1 MELVRKTQYKEPE
14 TRVKSGSKAPLES
27 KDDHVCSF
35 CGQQKHLPAVEHE
48 TEQTPAFDRLLH
60 ASMSKFS
67 GMSPAALATA
77 WFDWAAHLAIA
88 PGRQAELAQSA
99 GEKATLLTNYL
110 MHMASGCEKPECCIH
125 PLPQDRRFNDE
136 GWQNWPYNIY
146 QQTFLLTEQWWQ
158 EATGSVRGVT
168 RHHSDVVPFLTRQ
181 WLDMFS
187 PLNFPLT
194 NPRVAQAATEK
205 GDMNFIK
212 GAENYL
218 DDLSRLITQAPPAG
232 TEEYKV
238 GDNIAC
244 TKGKVIY
251 QNRLIELIQYAPA
264 TKEVYAEPV
273 LIVPAWIMKYYILD
287 LSPENSLV
295 KYLVGQGH
303 TVFMISWKNPDAGDR
318 ELGFGDYLSLGVME
332 ALKAVTAIVPGQ
344 KVHAAGYC
352 LGGTLLSIA
361 AAAMARDDDDRL
373 KSVTLFAA
381 QVDFE
386 EAGELLLF
394 VDESQLAF
402 LEDVMWEQGYLDKKH
417 MAGTFQ
423 MLRSYDLVWSRIVE
437 QYMLGN
443 RPSLNDLMAWNAD
456 ATRMPYRMHS
466 EYLRSLFL
474 NNDLSE
480 GRFAVDGKSVSLT
493 DIRVPVFAVSTQ
505 RDHVAPWH
513 SVYKIRHFT
522 DTDVTFL
529 LTSGGHNAGIVSE
542 PGHPHRSYQV
552 STFQSAG
559 KHIAPEIWRE
569 KTKTQEGSWWPE
581 WCAWL
586 GKHSDG
592 KVKPPAMGAPNK
604 GYKVLCDAPG
614 EYVMMK

>member
-1 MELVRKTQYKEPE
+1 MPATAKKKVENVIQKEKTAAEE
-14 TRVKSGSKAPLES
+14 CAKAGI
-27 KDDHVCSF
+27 CAF
-35 CGQQKHLPAVEHE
+35 CGQHKHLPVIERATQE
-48 TEQTPAFDRLLH
+48 TPAFDRQLH
-60 ASMSKFS
+60 ASMSKIF
-67 GMSPAALATA
+67 GLSPAALATA

-88 PGRQAELAQSA
+88 PGRQAELAKNA
-99 GEKATLLTNYL
+99 GEKAVLLANYL
-110 MHMASGCEKPECCIH
+110 THMAAGCKTPACCAH

-146 QQTFLLTEQWWQ
+146 QQAFLLTEQWWQ

-181 WLDMFS
+181 WIDMFS

-205 GDMNFIK
+205 GGMNFIK

-238 GDNIAC
+238 GGNIAI
-244 TKGKVIY
+244 TKGKVVY

-295 KYLVGQGH
+295 KYLVGRGH

-318 ELGFGDYLSLGVME
+318 ELGFEEYLNLGVME
-332 ALKAVTAIVPGQ
+332 ALKAVTAIVPEQ
-344 KVHAAGYC
+344 KVHAVGYC

-361 AAAMARDDDDRL
+361 ASAMARDGDERL
-373 KSVTLFAA
+373 KSITLFAA

-423 MLRSYDLVWSRIVE
+423 MLRSHDLVWSRIVE

-480 GRFAVDGKSVSLT
+480 GRFTVDGKSISLT

-542 PGHPHRSYQV
+542 PGHPRRSYQV
-552 STFQSAG
+552 STFKHTD
-559 KHIAPEIWRE
+559 KHIAPETWRG
-569 KTKTQEGSWWPE
+569 KTPSHEGSWWPE
-581 WCAWL
+581 WCKWL
-586 GKHSDG
+586 GDHS
-592 KVKPPAMGAPNK
+592 KNKEKPPAMGAPNK
-604 GYKVLCDAPG
+604 GYKVLRDAPG
-614 EYVMMK
+614 EYVMMQ

>member
-1 MELVRKTQYKEPE
+1 MPATAKKKIESITKIPVTKEGASAE
-14 TRVKSGSKAPLES
+14 ICA
-27 KDDHVCSF
+27 F
-35 CGQQKHLPAVEHE
+35 CGQHKHLSVIERD
-48 TEQTPAFDRLLH
+48 TQKTPAFDRQLH
-60 ASMSKFS
+60 ASMSKIF
-67 GMSPAALATA
+67 GLSPAALATA

-88 PGRQAELAQSA
+88 PGRQAELTQSA
-99 GEKATLLTNYL
+99 GEKAVLLANYL
-110 MHMASGCEKPECCIH
+110 THMAAGCKNPACCAH

-136 GWQNWPYNIY
+136 DWQNWPYNIY
-146 QQTFLLTEQWWQ
+146 QQAFLLTEQWWQ
-158 EATGSVRGVT
+158 EATGSVRGMT
-168 RHHSDVVPFLTRQ
+168 RHHTDVVPFLTRQ
-181 WLDMFS
+181 WLDMFA

-194 NPRVAQAATEK
+194 NPRVAQAATEQK
-205 GDMNFIK
+205 GMNFVK
-212 GAENYL
+212 GAENFL

-232 TEEYKV
+232 TEKYKV
-238 GDNIAC
+238 GENIAV
-244 TKGKVIY
+244 TKGKVVY

-318 ELGFGDYLSLGVME
+318 ELGFEEYLNLGAME
-332 ALKAVTAIVPGQ
+332 ALKAVTTIVPEQ
-344 KVHAAGYC
+344 KVHMVGYC

-361 AAAMARDDDDRL
+361 AAAMARDGDERL

-443 RPSLNDLMAWNAD
+443 RSSLNDLMTWNAD

-480 GRFAVDGKSVSLT
+480 GRFTVGGNPVSLT
-493 DIRVPVFAVSTQ
+493 DIRVPIFAVSTQ
-505 RDHVAPWH
+505 RDHVAPWP
-513 SVYKIRHFT
+513 SVYKIRHYT
-522 DTDVTFL
+522 HTDVTFL

-552 STFQSAG
+552 STFQSTS
-559 KHIAPEIWRE
+559 KHIAPETWRE
-569 KTKTQEGSWWPE
+569 KAPSQEGSWWPE
-581 WCAWL
+581 WCEWL
-586 GKHSDG
+586 GDHSES
-592 KVKPPAMGAPNK
+592 KEKPPAMGAPNK
-604 GYKVLCDAPG
+604 GYKVLRDAPG
-614 EYVMMK
+614 EYVMMQ

>member
-1 MELVRKTQYKEPE
+1 MPATARKKTGERTTGK
-14 TRVKSGSKAPLES
+14 VKLATEACKSAEICG
-27 KDDHVCSF
+27 F
-35 CGQQKHLPAVEHE
+35 CGQHKHLPAVEHE
-48 TEQTPAFDRLLH
+48 TQDAPVIDRLLH
-60 ASMSKFS
+60 ASMSKIS
-67 GMSPAALATA
+67 GLSPAALATA

-88 PGRQAELAQSA
+88 PGRQTELVQSA
-99 GEKATLLTNYL
+99 GEKAVLLANYL
-110 MHMASGCEKPECCIH
+110 MHLVAGCQKPECCVH

-136 GWQNWPYNIY
+136 GWQDWPYNFY
-146 QQTFLLTEQWWQ
+146 QQAFLLTEQWWQ

-168 RHHSDVVPFLTRQ
+168 RHHADVVPFLTRQ
-181 WLDMFS
+181 WLDMFA

-194 NPRVAQAATEK
+194 NPRVAK
-205 GDMNFIK
+205 GANFVK
-212 GAENYL
+212 GAENFM

-238 GDNIAC
+238 GKNIAV
-244 TKGKVIY
+244 TKGKVVY
-251 QNRLIELIQYAPA
+251 QNRLIELIQYAPT

-295 KYLVGQGH
+295 RYLVGQGH

-318 ELGFGDYLSLGVME
+318 ELGFEDYLNLGVME
-332 ALKAVTAIVPGQ
+332 SLKAINAIVPDQ

-361 AAAMARDDDDRL
+361 AAAMARDGDERL

-386 EAGELLLF
+386 EAGELMLF

-402 LEDVMWEQGYLDKKH
+402 LEDVMWEQGYLDKHH

-443 RPSLNDLMAWNAD
+443 RPPLNDLMAWNAD

-466 EYLRSLFL
+466 EYLRRLFL

-480 GRFAVDGKSVSLT
+480 GHFTVGGKSISLT
-493 DIRVPVFAVSTQ
+493 DIRVSVFAVSTQ

-552 STFQSAG
+552 STFKHTD
-559 KHIAPEIWRE
+559 KHIAPEAWRQN
-569 KTKTQEGSWWPE
+569 TPVQEGSWWPE

-586 GKHSDG
+586 GKQSGG
-592 KVKPPAMGAPNK
+592 KGKPPSVGAPAK
-604 GYKVLCDAPG
+604 GYKALRDAPG
-614 EYVMMK
+614 EYVMMQ